1 MHVETHFINVNPN
14 FGLKGKGY
22 FIFPLYWSLL
32 EVLQIKIQK
41 AESGI
46 DEPS

>member
-22 FIFPLYWSLL
+22 FILPLYWSLL